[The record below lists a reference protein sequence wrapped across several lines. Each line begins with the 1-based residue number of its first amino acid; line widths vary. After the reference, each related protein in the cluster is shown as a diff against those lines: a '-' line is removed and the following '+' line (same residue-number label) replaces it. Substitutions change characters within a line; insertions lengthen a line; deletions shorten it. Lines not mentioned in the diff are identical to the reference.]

1 MELVPGIR
9 TGKAAAERA
18 GCSFGIPVAG
28 GTAPADAGPGMEAA
42 S

>member
-1 MELVPGIR
+1 MESLPEPRAVS
-9 TGKAAAERA
+9 TAAGRC
-18 GCSFGIPVAG
+18 GPSFGIPVAG